1 MTSRVDPLLQSRQ
14 ELLSAQSAM
23 ESMRSSPTLQHAD
36 LYWRNFL
43 GHLEKVWFK
52 TAATCKSQRTW
63 HSFNSRYH
71 HERDNDPLLDY
82 LSGARDA
89 ETHTIQDVSDPIMGM
104 LSGAFEERLQIRFS
118 GPEIVVVPVI
128 SRNKQ
133 YSVPATHLGQ
143 DLPSR
148 SALAL
153 GALGLAY
160 YNRYVEAAH
169 ATFFA
174 GTVR

>member
-1 MTSRVDPLLQSRQ
+1 VNDPLFHSRQ
-14 ELLSAQSAM
+14 ELLSAQSALQ
-23 ESMRSSPTLQHAD
+23 SMRSAPTLQHAD

-43 GHLEKVWFK
+43 GHIEKVWFK
-52 TAATCKSQRTW
+52 TAASCKGQRTW
-63 HSFNSRYH
+63 HSFNSRFH

-89 ETHTIQDVSDPIMGM
+89 ETHTIQDVSEPIIGM
-104 LSGAFEERLQIRFS
+104 LSGTFGEAPLVRFS
-118 GPEIVVVPVI
+118 GPEIVLLPVT
-128 SRNKQ
+128 SRNKH
-133 YSVPATHLGQ
+133 YPVPTAHLGQ
-143 DLPSR
+143 ELLSR

-160 YNRYVEAAH
+160 YRRYVEAAH

-174 GTVR
+174 SAP